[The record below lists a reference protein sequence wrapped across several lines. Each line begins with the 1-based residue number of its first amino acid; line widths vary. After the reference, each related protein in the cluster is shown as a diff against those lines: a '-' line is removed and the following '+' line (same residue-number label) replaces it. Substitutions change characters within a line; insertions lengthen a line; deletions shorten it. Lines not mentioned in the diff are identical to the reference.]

1 MSPPDARLAEAT
13 RQGAATHQVAA
24 GNPTSGT
31 VDTRRLPDWAP
42 ILQYARQS
50 IHAAETQGQEPSS
63 YSAELAEHVEAFQ
76 DELYQRWA
84 TAASQEI
91 AARYHI
97 HPKFTASYGRTIAFI
112 KMPIAKV
119 VKTAAA
125 WKGKPAIARW
135 AHLRIAEIAAIV
147 RRTID
152 PTNPRSPDD
161 WQMLDWLIRATSRH
175 PQSSPAGCNRI
186 THDPTAARAWASRI
200 YAHLLPIEVAMA
212 RGMPGLQDCVSAG
225 SKS

>member
-1 MSPPDARLAEAT
+1 
-13 RQGAATHQVAA
+13 
-24 GNPTSGT
+24 
-31 VDTRRLPDWAP
+31 
-42 ILQYARQS
+42 
-50 IHAAETQGQEPSS
+50 
-63 YSAELAEHVEAFQ
+63 
-76 DELYQRWA
+76 
-84 TAASQEI
+84 
-91 AARYHI
+91 
-97 HPKFTASYGRTIAFI
+97 
-112 KMPIAKV
+112 MPIAKV

-125 WKGKPAIARW
+125 WRGKPAIARW

-161 WQMLDWLIRATSRH
+161 WQMLDRLIRATSRH

-212 RGMPGLQDCVSAG
+212 RGMPGLQDCVSDG
-225 SKS
+225 WLEELKG